1 MKSDACGIDIKEE
14 KGCIYFILKIIMGIL
29 TKDEKK
35 IQTMLNALDTLC
47 EDVRW
52 HPLFTSHMFYF
63 NMEMI
68 S

>member
-1 MKSDACGIDIKEE
+1 MWYRYKRRKRLHILYFKDNYGHSN
-14 KGCIYFILKIIMGIL
+14 KGR
-29 TKDEKK
+29 KK